1 MGTLAHFLHQYLLAE
16 QAHFDSLPELAG
28 LPVLGLAVGYA
39 SGLFGVGGGFMLT
52 PLLIALFGIPPG
64 IAVGSG
70 LGQMIVVSLTSA
82 RKHAAAGYVDL
93 RLAGWMAPGVVAGAF
108 AGKHLLDWLD
118 SLEGLTFLGHQY
130 GAARLVISLI
140 FLVLLLGTALRLW
153 LGDAST
159 VEYVDDGPLRW
170 SDGPAPVELPASGVK
185 PFSAVTLLLGGAVA
199 GVMAGL
205 LGVGGGIIVVPL
217 LVYGFGIPLRM
228 SIGTSSALV
237 LVSAVVGTTAH
248 LIGQHL
254 NLTLVAALLLGS
266 FLGVRA
272 GVWHSHRLHVAHLQ
286 RAFALLVL
294 LVAGIVLFEL
304 FV

>member
-1 MGTLAHFLHQYLLAE
+1 METLAHFLHQYLLAE
-16 QAHFDSLPELAG
+16 QAHFDSLRELAG

-118 SLEGLTFLGHQY
+118 GLGEITVSIVLS
-130 GAARLVISLI
+130 VIFVL
-140 FLVLLLGTALRLW
+140 LLLGTALRLW

-185 PFSAVTLLLGGAVA
+185 SFSAVTLLLGGAVA

-248 LIGQHL
+248 LIGQHV

>member
-1 MGTLAHFLHQYLLAE
+1 MVSLVQFFHQYLFAG
-16 QAHFDSLPELAG
+16 QGHFDSPVELVG

-52 PLLIALFGIPPG
+52 PLLISLFGVPPG

-70 LGQMIVVSLTSA
+70 LAQMIVVSITAA

-93 RLAGWMAPGVVAGAF
+93 KMAGWMAPGVVTGAF
-108 AGKHLLDWLD
+108 AGKLLLDWLS
-118 SLEGLTFLGHQY
+118 SLGQLSFLGQRHP
-130 GAARLVISLI
+130 AASLI
-140 FLVLLLGTALRLW
+140 LSVIFFVLLVGTALRLW
-153 LGDAST
+153 LGDVSS
-159 VEYVDDGPLRW
+159 VDFGDDGPLRW
-170 SDGPAPVELPASGVK
+170 SNGPVPVQLPASGIK
-185 PFSAVTLLLGGAVA
+185 PFSAVTLLLGGTMA

-217 LVYGFGIPLRM
+217 LVYGFGIPIRM

-237 LVSAVVGTTAH
+237 LVSAVIGTAAH
-248 LIGQHL
+248 LIGQHV

-272 GVWHSHRLHVAHLQ
+272 GVWHSHRLHVTCLQ
-286 RAFALLVL
+286 RTFAMLVL

-304 FV
+304 LV

>member
-1 MGTLAHFLHQYLLAE
+1 METLAHFLHQYLLAE

-118 SLEGLTFLGHQY
+118 GLGEITVSIVLS
-130 GAARLVISLI
+130 VIFVL
-140 FLVLLLGTALRLW
+140 LLLGTALRLW

-170 SDGPAPVELPASGVK
+170 SDGPAPVELPTSGVK

-237 LVSAVVGTTAH
+237 LVSAVVGTAAH
-248 LIGQHL
+248 LIGQHV